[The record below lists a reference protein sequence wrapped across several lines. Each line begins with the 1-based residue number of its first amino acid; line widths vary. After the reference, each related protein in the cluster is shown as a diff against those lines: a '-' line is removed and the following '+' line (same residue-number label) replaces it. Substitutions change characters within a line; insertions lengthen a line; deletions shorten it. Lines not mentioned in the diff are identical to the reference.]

1 MKINQAGIDLI
12 KRFEGLRLKAYQDMV
27 GVWTIGYGH
36 TGSDVTQGMTI
47 TLQQANDLLLQDLA
61 KFETGVTDLVKSKID
76 ENQFSALVSFAYNL
90 GLGALK
96 TSTLLRV
103 INDNPNSLAVGDQMI
118 RWDKAGGKQVPGLLA
133 RRYAEKALYFTP
145 MGKF

>member
-12 KRFEGLRLKAYQDMV
+12 KRFEGLRLTSYQDMV

-36 TGSDVTQGMTI
+36 TSPDVTQGMTI

-76 ENQFSALVSFAYNL
+76 DNQFSALVSFAYNL

-103 INDNPNSLAVGDQMI
+103 INDNPNSLAVGEQMI
-118 RWDKAGGKQVPGLLA
+118 RWDKAGGKQVAGLLA

>member
-12 KRFEGLRLKAYQDMV
+12 KRFEGLRLTSYQDMV

-36 TGSDVTQGMTI
+36 TSPDVTQGMTI

-103 INDNPNSLAVGDQMI
+103 INDNPNSLAVGEQMI